1 MPIIAIL
8 ESILIIA
15 AGAFLSYQAMKSLFY
30 ILQGS
35 VKSFRETKGFKDKIT
50 FIAVELLLICMY
62 GLPTAAVCWYI
73 YYSICRLIN
82 IFG

>member
-1 MPIIAIL
+1 MPIITII
-8 ESILIIA
+8 ESIFIIA
-15 AGAFLSYQAMKSLFY
+15 AGSFMSYQAMKSLFY

-35 VKSFRETKGFKDKIT
+35 GKAFRETKGFKDKIT
-50 FIAVELLLICMY
+50 FIGVRLLMICMY
-62 GLPTAAVCWYI
+62 GLPTAAICWYI